1 MHRLALAPLVLVLL
15 AAVAACRSGP
25 PPREFEIVGQ
35 IQAVASERGE
45 VTLKH
50 EDIKGFMPGMT
61 MAFKAG
67 PEVLGG
73 KRPGDLVTGTLVVGE
88 VEVYVSKLS
97 VTGHRALAA
106 ATPLPADGS
115 AIIQP
120 CSSISNTKDQSLS
133 TWFPIAWTRCS
144 CVPMARLRILSQS

>member
-1 MHRLALAPLVLVLL
+1 MHRLASRRSCSSWL
-15 AAVAACRSGP
+15 AATAACRSGP

-35 IQAVASERGE
+35 IQAVAPERGE

-67 PEVLGG
+67 PDVLGG

-88 VEVYVSKLS
+88 VEVYISKLA
-97 VTGHRALAA
+97 VTGHRALDRGDRRCRR
-106 ATPLPADGS
+106 TDRTSSSL
-115 AIIQP
+115 AI
-120 CSSISNTKDQSLS
+120 
-133 TWFPIAWTRCS
+133 R
-144 CVPMARLRILSQS
+144 